1 MIRTAP
7 LSRII
12 ESREAREMIFANVW
26 QRQRNN
32 RADGNRERLRRVT
45 DELVLVL
52 AIALLLAPF
61 WVSPLLGQ

>member
-1 MIRTAP
+1 
-7 LSRII
+7 
-12 ESREAREMIFANVW
+12 MIFANVW
-26 QRQRNN
+26 QRHGNN

-61 WVSPLLGQ
+61 WLSPLLGR